1 MNAPAFD
8 WSVVISGIALIVAI
22 ISPVITTLLNN
33 YHQDKM
39 WEREH
44 FSLHKS
50 DVIEQYVKSTGIVLK
65 KQSFDSLQ
73 EYGNCYGEIFFYAP
87 EEAWP
92 LIEQIDAAI
101 VDRRINTNVNNKFAD
116 LCKMLSAE
124 GKRLEK

>member
-50 DVIEQYVKSTGIVLK
+50 DVIEQYVKSTGTVLK
-65 KQSFDSLQ
+65 EQATGALH

-92 LIEQIDAAI
+92 LIELIDAAI
-101 VDRRINTNVNNKFAD
+101 VSRNISADVNNMFVD
-116 LCKMLSAE
+116 LCKILSAE
-124 GKRLEK
+124 GKRPEK